1 MTSHVGLQPFSHF
14 QRNLFSVATS
24 LTSNDVALPSWLALD
39 PKRALQNGI
48 AVISGT
54 SSSLNAFTAVL
65 FAFGSLGAGFYIYI
79 WKNDAF
85 RSAVGWLS
93 SRFTGSISIAST
105 HPLNK
110 DVLTHLEK
118 TGSNRKTNSLA
129 LVNNNTGLL
138 PHGTAPDIYMD
149 QMAQQLAPISAGQ
162 RTVELEPEVLEY
174 IPVSGSY
181 VFYHNGY
188 RMSLTRHE
196 EITGYYLEDG
206 KFIRTETGP
215 SDPSRSQ
222 TLTITCWS
230 LGAGVQP
237 VKDFLEYVHEVF
249 KPLEHNTT
257 TIFRATCFKEQ
268 QKFHW
273 DIGVSRPA
281 RTVDSIALESGKK
294 RLLMKECT
302 RYFSEE
308 DERFHA
314 SRGIPY
320 RRGLL
325 FYGPPGT
332 GKTSFTVA
340 LAGHFN
346 LNVYMISMS
355 DGALNDVGLGK
366 LFDTLPRRC
375 IVLLEDIDSSGIDRP
390 PRQEVVKSYKDPS
403 RMTKTVTV
411 GVTLSGLLN
420 VLDGPASVDGR
431 LVVMTSN
438 SPDSLDAALLRP
450 GRIDSK
456 VLFGY
461 TNREVSGQIFL
472 HIFNKTADEILSI
485 NKEEDGEEEDS
496 SSTAHPSPS
505 DLLAMSREFAASIPE
520 TKVSPA
526 EIQGFLMRHRDDPAA
541 AVANADAWAA
551 EVIAVKKEGKNV
563 AAFDNEIK
571 RSGALFAG
579 KGAHLPPNGVDGIAR
594 AMSYAMNHPHTT
606 AQAFAQSSMRH
617 AQHVQLMD
625 AMNGLSGG
633 SALSHS
639 ASKDFGCEA
648 EGEDPHMTP
657 MEMENGGG
665 GSSSMNG
672 AVARPRPGRPET
684 VPVLNGDWEAPSP
697 LNPYDRDGETSMGE
711 V

>member
-1 MTSHVGLQPFSHF
+1 MTSHVGLQSFSPF
-14 QRNLFSVATS
+14 QRSLFSVATS
-24 LTSNDVALPSWLALD
+24 LSSTEFVLPSWLTLD

-48 AVISGT
+48 AVISSTSGT
-54 SSSLNAFTAVL
+54 LNTATAIL

-79 WKNDAF
+79 WKNVPL
-85 RSAVGWLS
+85 RSAVSWIS
-93 SRFTGSISIAST
+93 SRFIGSIAIAST

-118 TGSNRKTNSLA
+118 AGLSRKTNTLA
-129 LVNNNTGLL
+129 LINNNTGMTPELLRGIYIDQRAQPPMPL
-138 PHGTAPDIYMD
+138 PHGQKP
-149 QMAQQLAPISAGQ
+149 
-162 RTVELEPEVLEY
+162 VEPEPEVLEY
-174 IPVSGSY
+174 VPVAGTY
-181 VFYHNGY
+181 AFWHGGY
-188 RMSLTRHE
+188 KMTLSRCE
-196 EITGYYLEDG
+196 EITGYYQEDG
-206 KFIRTETGP
+206 KFVRTETGQT
-215 SDPSRSQ
+215 DPSRSQ

-237 VKDFLEYVHEVF
+237 VKDFLEYVREAS
-249 KPLEHNTT
+249 KPSKHNTT
-257 TIFRATCFKEQ
+257 TIFRASCYKDQ
-268 QKFHW
+268 QKFFW
-273 DIGVSRPA
+273 DAGVSRPA
-281 RTVDSIALESGKK
+281 RTIDSIALESIKK
-294 RLLMKECT
+294 RQLMKECT
-302 RYFSEE
+302 RYFSKE
-308 DERFHA
+308 DEHFHA

-390 PRQEVVKSYKDPS
+390 PRQEVVKSSRDPTKLS
-403 RMTKTVTV
+403 KTVTV

-438 SPDSLDAALLRP
+438 TPDSLDAALLRP

-461 TNREVSGQIFL
+461 TNKEVSGRIFL
-472 HIFNKTADEILSI
+472 HIFTKTADEILSAS
-485 NKEEDGEEEDS
+485 KDEEDYS
-496 SSTAHPSPS
+496 ASTTTHPSP
-505 DLLAMSREFAASIPE
+505 DALLAMSREFAACIPE

-541 AVANADAWAA
+541 AVANADVWAK
-551 EVIAVKKEGKNV
+551 EVLAVKKQGKNV

-571 RSGALFAG
+571 RGGALFAG
-579 KGAHLPPNGVDGIAR
+579 KGTQLAPNGVNGTHSTAYNPLPVLPVWEQRQISNYIQAAR
-594 AMSYAMNHPHTT
+594 ASDVMQGIRP
-606 AQAFAQSSMRH
+606 
-617 AQHVQLMD
+617 
-625 AMNGLSGG
+625 G
-633 SALSHS
+633 SALSPGE
-639 ASKDFGCEA
+639 SKGLDDDEFGDLV
-648 EGEDPHMTP
+648 GLDGFQPS
-657 MEMENGGG
+657 ENVDGVG
-665 GSSSMNG
+665 
-672 AVARPRPGRPET
+672 
-684 VPVLNGDWEAPSP
+684 NGDVLHGEQEARQKAAHPAFT
-697 LNPYDRDGETSMGE
+697 LQAAHA
-711 V
+711 

>member
-1 MTSHVGLQPFSHF
+1 MTSNVGLQPFSPF
-14 QRNLFSVATS
+14 QRSLFSIATS
-24 LTSNDVALPSWLALD
+24 LSSTEVALPSWLTLD

-48 AVISGT
+48 AVISST
-54 SSSLNAFTAVL
+54 SGSVNTFTAIL

-79 WKNDAF
+79 WQNVPL
-85 RSAVGWLS
+85 RSAASWLS

-118 TGSNRKTNSLA
+118 AGLSRKTNSLA
-129 LVNNNTGLL
+129 LINNSTGMMSPEIALRGIYADRRGQPPMPI
-138 PHGTAPDIYMD
+138 PHG
-149 QMAQQLAPISAGQ
+149 QNL
-162 RTVELEPEVLEY
+162 VEPETDVLEY
-174 IPVSGSY
+174 IPIAGTY
-181 VFYHNGY
+181 IFYHCGY
-188 RMSLTRHE
+188 RMTLSRHE
-196 EITGYYLEDG
+196 EVTGYYQDDG
-206 KFIRTETGP
+206 KFVRTESGP
-215 SDPSRSQ
+215 ADPSRSQ

-237 VKDFLEYVHEVF
+237 VKDFLEYVREAS
-249 KPLEHNTT
+249 KPLKHNTT
-257 TIFRATCFKEQ
+257 TIFRAACFKEQ

-273 DIGVSRPA
+273 DTGVSRPA

-302 RYFSEE
+302 RYFSKE

-346 LNVYMISMS
+346 LDVYMISMS

-375 IVLLEDIDSSGIDRP
+375 IVLLEDIDSSGIDRE
-390 PRQEVVKSYKDPS
+390 PRKEVVKSYRDPS
-403 RMTKTVTV
+403 KTSKTVTV

-461 TNREVSGQIFL
+461 TN
-472 HIFNKTADEILSI
+472 
-485 NKEEDGEEEDS
+485 KE
-496 SSTAHPSPS
+496 
-505 DLLAMSREFAASIPE
+505 
-520 TKVSPA
+520 
-526 EIQGFLMRHRDDPAA
+526 
-541 AVANADAWAA
+541 
-551 EVIAVKKEGKNV
+551 
-563 AAFDNEIK
+563 
-571 RSGALFAG
+571 
-579 KGAHLPPNGVDGIAR
+579 
-594 AMSYAMNHPHTT
+594 
-606 AQAFAQSSMRH
+606 
-617 AQHVQLMD
+617 
-625 AMNGLSGG
+625 
-633 SALSHS
+633 
-639 ASKDFGCEA
+639 
-648 EGEDPHMTP
+648 
-657 MEMENGGG
+657 
-665 GSSSMNG
+665 
-672 AVARPRPGRPET
+672 ARPRSSCTSSPKRPTKSSPPAKEKKNT
-684 VPVLNGDWEAPSP
+684 NKKTTPRTQPTPPQPPSSPCPKPSP
-697 LNPYDRDGETSMGE
+697 PASPKQKSAPPKSKASSCATATIPPQPSPTPTPGPKKPSR
-711 V
+711 

>member
-1 MTSHVGLQPFSHF
+1 MTSHVGLQPFSPF
-14 QRNLFSVATS
+14 QRSLFSVATS
-24 LTSNDVALPSWLALD
+24 LSTTDVALPSWLTLD

-48 AVISGT
+48 AVISST
-54 SSSLNAFTAVL
+54 SGSLNTFTAIL

-79 WKNDAF
+79 WNNAPL
-85 RSAVGWLS
+85 RSAVSWLS
-93 SRFTGSISIAST
+93 SRFTGSISIASS

-110 DVLTHLEK
+110 DVLTHLERA
-118 TGSNRKTNSLA
+118 GLSRKTNSLA
-129 LVNNNTGLL
+129 LINNNAGVITPDMMRNIYIDQRSQPPMPM
-138 PHGTAPDIYMD
+138 PHGLKLEEP
-149 QMAQQLAPISAGQ
+149 
-162 RTVELEPEVLEY
+162 EPEVLEY
-174 IPVSGSY
+174 VPVEGSF
-181 VFYHNGY
+181 VFWHNGY
-188 RMSLTRHE
+188 RMTLARHK
-196 EITGYYLEDG
+196 EITGYYQEDG
-206 KFIRTETGP
+206 KFVRTETGQT
-215 SDPSRSQ
+215 DPSRSQ

-237 VKDFLEYVHEVF
+237 VKDFIEYVREAS
-249 KPLEHNTT
+249 KPSKHNTT
-257 TIFRATCFKEQ
+257 TIFRASCYKDQ
-268 QKFHW
+268 QKFYW
-273 DIGVSRPA
+273 DAGVSRPA
-281 RTVDSIALESGKK
+281 RTVASIALESTKK

-302 RYFSEE
+302 RYFSKE

-390 PRQEVVKSYKDPS
+390 PRQEVVKSSRDP
-403 RMTKTVTV
+403 TKVSKTITV
-411 GVTLSGLLN
+411 GVTLSSLLN

-461 TNREVSGQIFL
+461 TNKEVSGQIFL
-472 HIFNKTADEILSI
+472 HIFTKTADEILSAS
-485 NKEEDGEEEDS
+485 KDEEDYS
-496 SSTAHPSPS
+496 AVKTTHPSP
-505 DLLAMSREFAASIPE
+505 DALLAMSREFAACIPE

-541 AVANADAWAA
+541 AVANADAWAK
-551 EVIAVKKEGKNV
+551 EVLAVKKQGKNV

-571 RSGALFAG
+571 RGGALFAG
-579 KGAHLPPNGVDGIAR
+579 RGTQHPPKVVNGTNACRRYAQR
-594 AMSYAMNHPHTT
+594 AQMHNAIQGVRS
-606 AQAFAQSSMRH
+606 
-617 AQHVQLMD
+617 
-625 AMNGLSGG
+625 G
-633 SALSHS
+633 SALPPSE
-639 ASKDFGCEA
+639 SKGFDDLDSEDVGDLGFEA
-648 EGEDPHMTP
+648 A
-657 MEMENGGG
+657 ENWDG
-665 GSSSMNG
+665 
-672 AVARPRPGRPET
+672 V
-684 VPVLNGDWEAPSP
+684 VNGDASH
-697 LNPYDRDGETSMGE
+697 GEGDATDAARAAQA
-711 V
+711 

>member
-1 MTSHVGLQPFSHF
+1 MTSNVGLQPFSPF
-14 QRNLFSVATS
+14 QRSLFSIATS
-24 LTSNDVALPSWLALD
+24 LSSTEVALPSWLTLD

-48 AVISGT
+48 AVISST
-54 SSSLNAFTAVL
+54 SGSVNTFTAIL

-79 WKNDAF
+79 WQNVPL
-85 RSAVGWLS
+85 RSAASWLS

-118 TGSNRKTNSLA
+118 AGLSRKTNSLA
-129 LVNNNTGLL
+129 LINNSTGMMSPEIALRGIYADRRGQPPMPI
-138 PHGTAPDIYMD
+138 PHG
-149 QMAQQLAPISAGQ
+149 QNL
-162 RTVELEPEVLEY
+162 VEPETDVLEY
-174 IPVSGSY
+174 IPIAGTY
-181 VFYHNGY
+181 IFYHCGY
-188 RMSLTRHE
+188 RMTLSRHE
-196 EITGYYLEDG
+196 EVTGYYQDDG
-206 KFIRTETGP
+206 KFVRTESGP
-215 SDPSRSQ
+215 ADPSRSQ

-237 VKDFLEYVHEVF
+237 VKDFLEYVREAS
-249 KPLEHNTT
+249 KPLKHNTT
-257 TIFRATCFKEQ
+257 TIFRAACFKEQ

-273 DIGVSRPA
+273 DTGVSRPA

-302 RYFSEE
+302 RYFSKE

-332 GKTSFTVA
+332 GKTLFTVA

-346 LNVYMISMS
+346 LDVYMISMS

-375 IVLLEDIDSSGIDRP
+375 IVLLEDIDSSGIDRE
-390 PRQEVVKSYKDPS
+390 PRKEVVKSYRDPS
-403 RMTKTVTV
+403 KTSKTVTV

-461 TNREVSGQIFL
+461 TNKEVSAQIFL
-472 HIFNKTADEILSI
+472 HIFTKTSDEIISASKRR
-485 NKEEDGEEEDS
+485 KEYELEDNS
-496 SSTAHPSPS
+496 SDTAHPSPTT
-505 DLLAMSREFAASIPE
+505 LLAMSQTFAASIPE
-520 TKVSPA
+520 TKISPA

-541 AVANADAWAA
+541 AVAHADAWAQ
-551 EVIAVKKEGKNV
+551 ETLAVKKRGKNV

-571 RSGALFAG
+571 RGGALFVG
-579 KGAHLPPNGVDGIAR
+579 KGAAIPSTIPNGRISVNGTSLLAHNPELLTLR
-594 AMSYAMNHPHTT
+594 AQFDQQQQDDDST
-606 AQAFAQSSMRH
+606 
-617 AQHVQLMD
+617 
-625 AMNGLSGG
+625 LSG
-633 SALSHS
+633 SE
-639 ASKDFGCEA
+639 SKEFDDEFERTDHHGF
-648 EGEDPHMTP
+648 DP
-657 MEMENGGG
+657 
-665 GSSSMNG
+665 
-672 AVARPRPGRPET
+672 V
-684 VPVLNGDWEAPSP
+684 VNGD
-697 LNPYDRDGETSMGE
+697 DGGVNRRASE

>member
-1 MTSHVGLQPFSHF
+1 MTSNVGLQPYSPF
-14 QRNLFSVATS
+14 QRSLFSVATS
-24 LTSNDVALPSWLALD
+24 LSSTEVALPLWLTLD
-39 PKRALQNGI
+39 PKRALQNGV
-48 AVISGT
+48 AVISST
-54 SSSLNAFTAVL
+54 SGSLNTFTAIL

-79 WKNDAF
+79 WKNVPL
-85 RSAVGWLS
+85 RSAVSWLS
-93 SRFTGSISIAST
+93 SRFAGSISIAST

-118 TGSNRKTNSLA
+118 AGLSRKTNSLA
-129 LVNNNTGLL
+129 LINNSTGMMSPEMAGLRGMYIDQRSQPPMPL
-138 PHGTAPDIYMD
+138 PP
-149 QMAQQLAPISAGQ
+149 GQ
-162 RTVELEPEVLEY
+162 KPVEPEPEALEY
-174 IPVSGSY
+174 VPVAGTY
-181 VFYHNGY
+181 NFWHNGY
-188 RMSLTRHE
+188 RMTLSRRE
-196 EITGYYLEDG
+196 DVTGYYQDDG
-206 KFIRTETGP
+206 KFVRTESGP
-215 SDPSRSQ
+215 VDPSRSQ

-237 VKDFLEYVHEVF
+237 VKDFLEYVRVTS
-249 KPLEHNTT
+249 KPSKHNTT
-257 TIFRATCFKEQ
+257 TIFRAACFKEQ

-273 DIGVSRPA
+273 DTGVSRPA
-281 RTVDSIALESGKK
+281 RTVDSIALESEKK

-302 RYFSEE
+302 RYFSKE

-375 IVLLEDIDSSGIDRP
+375 IVLLEDIDSSGIDRE
-390 PRQEVVKSYKDPS
+390 PRKEVVKSYRDPTKVS
-403 RMTKTVTV
+403 KTVTV

-461 TNREVSGQIFL
+461 TNREVSGQVFL
-472 HIFNKTADEILSI
+472 HIFTKTPDEIISAS
-485 NKEEDGEEEDS
+485 KEMEYEDS
-496 SSTAHPSPS
+496 SSSPSSAAHPSPS
-505 DLLAMSREFAASIPE
+505 TLLAMSREFAACIPE

-541 AVANADAWAA
+541 AVAHADAWAK
-551 EVIAVKKEGKNV
+551 EILDVKRKGKNV

-571 RSGALFAG
+571 RGGALFAG
-579 KGAHLPPNGVDGIAR
+579 RGTALPPNGVNGTFHELSDQEHVIRSQVLHQYEDIGR
-594 AMSYAMNHPHTT
+594 A
-606 AQAFAQSSMRH
+606 
-617 AQHVQLMD
+617 
-625 AMNGLSGG
+625 NGGVFNSLSG
-633 SALSHS
+633 SESR
-639 ASKDFGCEA
+639 DFDYES
-648 EGEDPHMTP
+648 EGVETQHQPEP
-657 MEMENGGG
+657 MENGGG
-665 GSSSMNG
+665 GGGGGMNG
-672 AVARPRPGRPET
+672 DASHINWAVPCVSLRPS
-684 VPVLNGDWEAPSP
+684 V
-697 LNPYDRDGETSMGE
+697 
-711 V
+711 

>member
-1 MTSHVGLQPFSHF
+1 MTSNVGLQPFSPF
-14 QRNLFSVATS
+14 QRSLFSVATS
-24 LTSNDVALPSWLALD
+24 LSSTEVALPTWLTLD

-48 AVISGT
+48 AVVSST
-54 SSSLNAFTAVL
+54 SSSLNTFTAVL

-79 WKNDAF
+79 WKNAPL
-85 RSAVGWLS
+85 RSAVSWLS
-93 SRFTGSISIAST
+93 SRFAGSISIAST

-118 TGSNRKTNSLA
+118 AGLSRKTNSLA
-129 LVNNNTGLL
+129 LLNSSTGVMSPEMLRGIYIDQRAQPPMPM
-138 PHGTAPDIYMD
+138 PHV
-149 QMAQQLAPISAGQ
+149 QKL
-162 RTVELEPEVLEY
+162 VELEPEALEY
-174 IPVSGSY
+174 VPVAGTYS
-181 VFYHNGY
+181 FWHNGY
-188 RMSLTRHE
+188 RMILSRRE
-196 EITGYYLEDG
+196 DITGYYQDDG
-206 KFIRTETGP
+206 KFVRTESGLT
-215 SDPSRSQ
+215 DASRSQ

-237 VKDFLEYVHEVF
+237 VKDFLEYVREVS
-249 KPLEHNTT
+249 KPSKHNTT
-257 TIFRATCFKEQ
+257 TIFRAACHKEQ

-273 DIGVSRPA
+273 DTGVSRPA

-294 RLLMKECT
+294 RQLMKECT
-302 RYFSEE
+302 RYFSKE

-346 LNVYMISMS
+346 LNVYMVSMS

-375 IVLLEDIDSSGIDRP
+375 IVLLEDIDSSGIDRE
-390 PRQEVVKSYKDPS
+390 PRKEVIKSSRDPS
-403 RMTKTVTV
+403 RVSKTVTV
-411 GVTLSGLLN
+411 GVSLSGLLN

-461 TNREVSGQIFL
+461 TNREVSGQIFM
-472 HIFNKTADEILSI
+472 HIFTKTADEILLAS
-485 NKEEDGEEEDS
+485 KDDDGEEKEEGEDWPS
-496 SSTAHPSPS
+496 NTTTDNLSPS
-505 DLLAMSREFAASIPE
+505 ALLAMSKDFAACIPD

-541 AVANADAWAA
+541 AVANADAWAR
-551 EVIAVKKEGKNV
+551 ELLAVKKQGKNV

-571 RSGALFAG
+571 RGGALFAG
-579 KGAHLPPNGVDGIAR
+579 GKSAHLPPPLQNGVSNNNTIHALSDEAL
-594 AMSYAMNHPHTT
+594 AMNSWNNPHYATHY
-606 AQAFAQSSMRH
+606 AQLAESYRRGPGGLWDTHSGSEAKDLGDEFEPVEDLR
-617 AQHVQLMD
+617 QLQ
-625 AMNGLSGG
+625 
-633 SALSHS
+633 
-639 ASKDFGCEA
+639 
-648 EGEDPHMTP
+648 PV
-657 MEMENGGG
+657 MENGGDG
-665 GSSSMNG
+665 GSSGGMNG
-672 AVARPRPGRPET
+672 DGSRPET
-684 VPVLNGDWEAPSP
+684 LLAADCTVEPRGGQV
-697 LNPYDRDGETSMGE
+697 
-711 V
+711 

>member
-1 MTSHVGLQPFSHF
+1 MTSHVGLQPFSPF
-14 QRNLFSVATS
+14 QRSLFSVATS
-24 LTSNDVALPSWLALD
+24 LSTTDVALPSWLTLD

-48 AVISGT
+48 AVISST
-54 SSSLNAFTAVL
+54 SGSLNTFTAIL

-79 WKNDAF
+79 WNNAPL
-85 RSAVGWLS
+85 RSAVSWLS

-118 TGSNRKTNSLA
+118 AGSSRKTNSLA
-129 LVNNNTGLL
+129 LINNNTGMMTPELMRGIYIDQRSQPPM
-138 PHGTAPDIYMD
+138 PHHH
-149 QMAQQLAPISAGQ
+149 GQ
-162 RTVELEPEVLEY
+162 KPVAIESEVLEY
-174 IPVSGSY
+174 VPVEGSF
-181 VFYHNGY
+181 VFWHNGY
-188 RMSLTRHE
+188 RMTLVRHE
-196 EITGYYLEDG
+196 EITGYYQEDG
-206 KFIRTETGP
+206 KFVRTETGTA
-215 SDPSRSQ
+215 DPTRSQ

-237 VKDFLEYVHEVF
+237 VKDFLEYVREAS
-249 KPLEHNTT
+249 KPSKHNTT
-257 TIFRATCFKEQ
+257 TIFRALCYKDQ
-268 QKFHW
+268 QKFYW
-273 DIGVSRPA
+273 DTGVSRPA
-281 RTVDSIALESGKK
+281 RTIDSIALESGKK

-302 RYFSEE
+302 RYFSKE

-390 PRQEVVKSYKDPS
+390 PRQEVVNSSRDPTKV
-403 RMTKTVTV
+403 RNVTKTVTV

-461 TNREVSGQIFL
+461 TNKEVSGQIFL
-472 HIFNKTADEILSI
+472 HIFTKTADEILSAS
-485 NKEEDGEEEDS
+485 KDEEDS
-496 SSTAHPSPS
+496 LAINTTHPSP
-505 DLLAMSREFAASIPE
+505 DALLAMSKQFADCIPD

-541 AVANADAWAA
+541 AVANADAWAK
-551 EVIAVKKEGKNV
+551 EVLAVKKQGKNV

-571 RSGALFAG
+571 RGGALFAG
-579 KGAHLPPNGVDGIAR
+579 RGTQHPPIGVNGTVPSRYKSVLPGWEQQQMAEYIR
-594 AMSYAMNHPHTT
+594 ASRLSEAMQGNYP
-606 AQAFAQSSMRH
+606 
-617 AQHVQLMD
+617 
-625 AMNGLSGG
+625 GP
-633 SALSHS
+633 SALSPS
-639 ASKDFGCEA
+639 ESKGFDEFESEDVGGDLGGFEA
-648 EGEDPHMTP
+648 AMGWD
-657 MEMENGGG
+657 
-665 GSSSMNG
+665 G
-672 AVARPRPGRPET
+672 AV
-684 VPVLNGDWEAPSP
+684 VNGDASH
-697 LNPYDRDGETSMGE
+697 GEGDTHDAAIQAAHAAFALQAAQA
-711 V
+711 